1 MAAGRRLLLL
11 LPWLALGG
19 ADKFN
24 LDLLRCLRAR
34 GWDARVATTLPA
46 EHPWR
51 PAFEALAPV
60 ADLGALPAAERPGR
74 ALAAAAAA
82 DVVLLSGSQLA
93 YDLLP
98 YLRACLPGV
107 ALVDYNHMEQP
118 DWRDGGYPRASLDR
132 APQLDLQVVS
142 SAHLRAWMLARGADP
157 ARVHVCYTGV
167 DAAEWDPARHDRAA
181 LRRRL
186 GLAPDEVAV
195 LFAGR
200 LEAQKRPAVLA
211 ATAAAVCRAEPR
223 ARFLIAGDGAYAG
236 FLRAAL
242 RRRGLA
248 GRASMLGP
256 VSNAGVR
263 ELLAASD
270 IFLLPSAHE
279 GISLALYEAMAMG
292 VAPVA
297 AAVGGQ
303 AELVTPECGY
313 LVPVAEGELDA
324 YVAILAGLIAD
335 PARRRA
341 MGAAARERVARHFPL
356 SSFGPRMAEL
366 FERAAELRRVEPRQ
380 AVGRALARELAV
392 EAVEHARV
400 EQVVD
405 VLWARQQAL
414 DAGQGAPARAGAMAR
429 AAVSLRDALRPAYH
443 AAVRGGLTWLVPL
456 KDRLRAAALRAL
468 GR

>member
-60 ADLGALPAAERPGR
+60 VDLGALPAAERPGR

-303 AELVTPECGY
+303 AELVTPGCGA
-313 LVPVAEGELDA
+313 LVPAGAGAAAYAAAVLALARDPAALRATGER
-324 YVAILAGLIAD
+324 
-335 PARRRA
+335 ARRRA
-341 MGAAARERVARHFPL
+341 VEVFPLAHMGDTMDALLRRAATLRRDDQRPPPSAAEAAAAARAAAAAAAAQDAADLAYRAGR
-356 SSFGPRMAEL
+356 GPRG
-366 FERAAELRRVEPRQ
+366 AA
-380 AVGRALARELAV
+380 RALYRRLVA
-392 EAVEHARV
+392 
-400 EQVVD
+400 
-405 VLWARQQAL
+405 
-414 DAGQGAPARAGAMAR
+414 AGAW
-429 AAVSLRDALRPAYH
+429 
-443 AAVRGGLTWLVPL
+443 WLVPL
-456 KDRLRAAALRAL
+456 AERLR
-468 GR
+468 G